1 MGLQGGRRLSHRY
14 HREKENV
21 VALRAVLL
29 LTAATTPAV
38 AAVVTSRQQLGIFA
52 FDEWPIY
59 NGSSYD
65 YTHWDWGLMAG
76 QFAALPYG
84 PWTAAGQGSLYKQA
98 AAAGVQLMH
107 ENHAVYTEALMPH
120 LANRT
125 ARAAWVAREAAA
137 VMREN
142 VFAGTVVDFENI
154 AGACPADP
162 ASCVAGFT
170 ALVAELRSALQSP
183 RRVVAAALPYT
194 PVTGYY
200 DYVGLNRS

>member
-1 MGLQGGRRLSHRY
+1 M
-14 HREKENV
+14 
-21 VALRAVLL
+21 ALRAVLLLLL

-38 AAVVTSRQQLGIFA
+38 ASRQLGIFA

-125 ARAAWVAREAAA
+125 ARAAWVTREAAA
-137 VMREN
+137 VLHEN

-170 ALVAELRSALQSP
+170 ALAAELRSALQNP

-194 PVTGYY
+194 PVTGYF

>member
-1 MGLQGGRRLSHRY
+1 M
-14 HREKENV
+14 
-21 VALRAVLL
+21 ALRAVLLLL

-38 AAVVTSRQQLGIFA
+38 ASRQLGIFA

-84 PWTAAGQGSLYKQA
+84 PWTSAGQGSLYKQA

-107 ENHAVYTEALMPH
+107 ENHAIYTEALMPH

-125 ARAAWVAREAAA
+125 ARAAWVTREAAA
-137 VMREN
+137 VLHEN

-170 ALVAELRSALQSP
+170 ALAAELRSALQNP

-194 PVTGYY
+194 PVTGYF